1 MSSITSLWEWMPS
14 WILSALNFGQAY
26 PDGDEAALFELGDTW
41 LAAAADLE
49 SLIPELR
56 DIAAATQQ
64 FYSGAGAEAV
74 ARELDTLFEGDYSVE
89 FLAEAIRELGEYT
102 RRGGTEIEYTKILMA
117 VFAAITVYSIY
128 QLLAAYPWGQALIPV
143 ALLAGR
149 QALATVARQGA
160 TRLAIEGAREG
171 LRNLVRRYWKQ
182 ISIGAVQLGA
192 MGGGIDLAIQGYQVA
207 AGHRDG
213 GIDLAQTAR
222 MALEWGVGGLVG
234 APAGIAAAR
243 GLAGTAL
250 SPAARGLLAGAA
262 GGAAGAVGGYGAGIG
277 WQVGAQLAAG
287 SFDWNTV
294 DTTFSMQML
303 AGGVGLGAVQG
314 MRAGLGHGRDAP
326 HVTAQNASAPRAAA
340 APKPDVVTPE
350 SRAEG
355 RSLYRDLSREAH
367 PDRFPAGESRGRAH
381 EFMQRVN
388 DINGEANAPGKR
400 NEYSERHV
408 AALKELREEWTAR
421 TTPTDGSAAR
431 PDTAARAGA
440 ADAVVRQAQAD
451 AGARSA
457 ADAGARPAAD
467 SGTRG
472 VAERGGHA
480 AERSAGAPERG
491 ARADGGRPAQA
502 DRAAGPRG
510 GAADTADGG
519 RPGSGRPPND
529 PGSNLVVERAQRSA
543 PDPELTPERHGG
555 AAEAPARP
563 PDRSAGAARGQDLQS
578 HGPMADEFAGA
589 RVEFRQPDTGPRLA
603 ADTPRNCAV
612 YGLWF
617 GREVLGLDG
626 VLPLSGDGE
635 AIKSVGFA
643 ADQFA
648 RAAGGDWHRGGF
660 ASLDEAAALV
670 RDAGATVL
678 ALVEYRGFQNRV
690 VGAHQLTLFRSA
702 DRPGVVMVREWD
714 GARAFEYDH
723 LWGQRH
729 TDVAGV
735 YGIVFDERGRPVDPL
750 VRGAAPTG
758 RAGVEHSYTRVGQR
772 PFEPLHRAELAVGT
786 EGRRADVPVEG
797 ERVREVATAREWVVE
812 QLREHGLRDES
823 RLADIRL
830 TVSELVANSLRH
842 SSGAVRVAVLVGE
855 RDSAAT
861 VRVEITDDSP
871 VPHAPAAF
879 AQVPDDVVDELAPP
893 ELDALIAGLG
903 ERGRGTAIVAELADD
918 SGVREL
924 PGGKVTW
931 FELWD
936 VPGLGLDRPEP
947 EVPPGTAIPDELQ
960 PGAAVLETGTS
971 VQIADWLRVRHGLE
985 VEGFDHPA
993 VDASVVREFGSA
1005 VHDVLTRHP
1014 HISLPRIRIAEL
1026 DSADTIAELRPND
1039 NNRVRWLG
1047 LNLPFATDPR
1057 TLRDRLADQVS
1068 SGRMA
1073 LGHDDRPVYSRIV
1086 HELGHALDY
1095 AGGAVARE
1103 RAMDVL
1109 TQHYR
1114 DTHPGQRGGFDD
1126 WLRQLAGYSFKG
1138 EGGAFVAHEAVAE
1151 AFADVE
1157 VLGPSATEPA
1167 RVLHR
1172 LLVVHAEA
1180 AAERT
1185 RRAALTDGS
1194 TPHQYPGQGAK
1205 SHLEGGVPK
1214 ICAPEALGFARERL
1228 GVEAIAPQVE
1238 AAGEIALHG
1247 VSAGEF
1253 AAAAGGDW
1261 RPGGFRSLD
1270 EAAMVVRETGGVV
1283 VGVVEF
1289 LGLNR
1294 PDVVGAHA
1302 FVLFRAE
1309 TGAVIVREELNGVR
1323 EFVHTWGAAP
1333 PRLAGVYG
1341 IVYHADGTPAHPPDP
1356 ARAYAD
1362 GERPVARIGAGPA
1375 ETPPAGREL
1384 LERGTNA
1391 QVARWLRDKYRDS
1404 HGLGVTG
1411 FDDPAVSPDVVRQYA
1426 AAIDD
1431 MLTKYPEVDLR
1442 EVRITDDLD
1451 DPDIYGQ
1458 TYWFPTGGRTGGG
1471 HTEYIAF
1478 NRRFAT
1484 DPELLRRSIAEDV
1497 ASGHTL
1503 PGHGARPVYSII
1515 VHEFGHAVDAAGSG
1529 VAQRRAEAV
1538 LADRF
1543 LASRGRRR
1551 GMPYAAWLRQLSNY
1565 AFDAHGRL
1573 NPVEGVPDAFAD
1585 VEVLGADAAE
1595 PAQILHRLL
1604 LAEAGLLRTAGPRQ
1618 ATPRRVA
1625 APSPLARPGSVVE
1638 PRPPARPEPLPRP
1651 IRNSPPE
1658 PAPRPESV
1666 TRPEP
1671 VSEQGR
1677 TEPAGLR
1684 PDAEPGPDGLARDE
1698 DSPPRDRATGRHGEH
1713 RPGSPASMT
1722 SGWDPSEYPTA
1733 AEVGTA
1739 LAARHGLT
1747 VTGFDAPGIDTEAAR
1762 EYARAVHDVLSAYR
1776 WIDLRE
1782 VRIGAI
1788 EQDPAPTTE
1797 LEVMPA
1803 RAFPPPEQ
1811 DARHTESVVLNIRYA
1826 RNPRL
1831 LARLWAERIS
1841 AGHMAG
1847 PPDRAVY
1854 GLITHE
1860 LGHALDHAGRRS
1872 ARAEALF
1879 ELLHLFRVTHRGDE
1893 VTGFP
1898 QWAATQL
1905 SAYSFEDDDTLDP
1918 VEALAEAFAAVR
1930 HRGAAATAA
1939 QRVLHDLLVNQAK
1952 SAARPEGGTGVDV
1965 PDVEPVVPEGQ
1976 PPDYRSA
1983 AEVGRALEQ
1992 RYSGRGLTVIGFD
2005 TPGVRVAEARE
2016 YARAIEELL
2025 SAFPAA
2031 PVREVRIG
2039 AVDENLYAEA
2049 RYGTDADGS
2058 ASARITLNA
2067 SLVAD
2072 PGQLREMWAAD
2083 VAAGRHVGPAESPV
2097 YANVVHEFGHLL
2109 DRMSGAVTRAHAERE
2124 LLRHY
2129 AADLD
2134 HVDADAFRDWLRA
2147 QFSAHA
2153 FHADGSLFAAE
2164 AVAEAFAAV
2173 RMHGR
2178 DATGGQRFLNRLL
2191 LANVDAAARDP
2202 GTTGPAATGSD
2213 GSRSGGEP
2221 RNSAGHER
2229 FRDGIHA
2236 ALLSTARLSE
2246 NGPYSRAIAAATPDE
2261 LRRAVDSLGRDAR
2274 RVVVAR
2280 FWHRHPVAETA
2291 VRLRLPESAVVALQ
2305 NGAVRE
2311 VARFLAD
2318 ERGEGLSPSEAAVR
2332 AALRDDPD
2340 AVRAA
2345 IARLPRAIREFSE
2358 LALLQGRSMTE
2369 IATEMDRGPSQLGQ
2383 LKSRAYRTLAGL
2395 LAGARKPERG
2405 AAARTVR
2412 AALAERPDAVRAA
2425 LARLRP
2431 DERRAVELGMLEG
2444 RSGAEIAAELGRT
2457 VGATE
2462 VFGRRAVRKL
2472 AELLESEP
2480 AAQAVPAE
2488 PVASSRA
2495 LDAVRAARRTDPDR
2509 LRQAIATLPRA
2520 QREVAEHRFLAGRS
2534 IAETAAA
2541 MGRSDFSITRLQSRA
2556 VAAVA
2561 TVLAG
2566 AEPALPAGGAALRTV
2581 RAAQRDDPAALRRA
2595 LRALTTDEARVIRL
2609 RIVRERSIAETA
2621 AQMGRTEHQVN
2632 ALQRRAVRRLAAE
2645 LAGVREPTTAE
2656 QVAFVRAARDDHPDL
2671 LRRAIAELS
2680 GAQRAFAELRYL
2692 RDKKMVAIASA
2703 LGRSADQVAGLQ
2715 RRVLPKLTELLA
2727 ADLGPPPRAAENTRA
2742 RGELARLVE
2751 EAKRDHPDALRQAVG
2766 RLPEIERHVLE
2777 LRFLRERSPAEV
2789 AEEMGRTV
2797 DAISA
2802 IQRRA
2807 LRRMPDLL
2815 AEAITR
2821 DAPGRPGET
2830 AEQQL
2835 SDSALVAAIAA
2846 GNDGA
2851 PARLRARYEG
2861 EIYAMA
2867 LARVGS
2873 ERTAGEITAE
2883 VFDRAAR
2890 GIATVDTAKVS
2901 VAEWLSAV
2909 ADTLIRAHTEFG
2921 KFRQALWTVLESS
2934 GRLDRSSPHHAALA
2948 GADRADIQRAMD
2960 TLDPGL
2966 RRVLIVRFSDKH
2978 SIAGTARQLALT
2990 EDAVRVL
2997 QLGAVRGLVAALL
3010 RDAGVI
3016 GASEPATATV
3026 PRERGASPP
3035 ERPGYARALD
3045 AVRSV
3050 QWADPVA
3057 FRRALA
3063 LLVPAQRRLVELRLV
3078 DGLSLAETAAAMDI
3092 VLARARN
3099 LQRRA
3104 ARTLVLLLADEL
3116 TPPVPTTPGDGIDMA
3131 GAYGGPASPGRPAE
3145 LTAGNAPGETNAAG
3159 PVDAAWDLTRYGT
3172 AAGVGR
3178 ALSARHGFIVH
3189 GFDLPGVDARTARE
3203 YARALDDV
3211 LHDHPTL
3218 RIPEASIAP
3227 LPDSAF
3233 AVATHTTVAGRVRTG
3248 AIVLGQRFAVD
3259 PELFARSWAEELDSG
3274 RRVGPRDRPV
3284 YANIVHELGHAL
3296 DHLGGNATRR
3306 EATTT
3311 LMRHYLSTADAASYA
3326 GFERWLRGEFGSYSF
3341 TAHGDFLPA
3350 EAVAEAFAAVR
3361 HLGAGAGEGA
3371 WLLYDSLLANAARGQ
3386 GPSVPGAATVLALPE
3401 EPVRPDRAAPSA
3413 DPEPV
3418 ERRRIRAALRGLL
3431 PGLANAVAF
3440 EHADEFERSAR
3451 AAIDYLAGVDGS
3463 EFVTAA
3469 LFRPLEVEVLDQ
3481 LEAVDSDELE
3491 RHLDDRGIAPEA
3503 AESVAL
3509 RLSELVDNGTITGRF
3524 AEGRS
3529 GRTSSVTRL
3538 DPLPAGPAAEPAQ
3551 GPAVPSAASDG
3562 TLPRSDEAPVGG
3574 TDVPDGRPGIPGRG
3588 ARPLGPVRQPAPRP
3602 LIPVWEDGYLY
3613 ELEPVLAERVREVVT
3628 AAGGRVL
3635 GTRTGLVDGPAPR
3648 VIVAE
3653 WIGSGID
3660 DTLTEVLDAHPELAR
3675 ALLVPGATVE
3685 YFDARAT
3692 ADGQVLLDVLEAP
3705 EIWRG
3710 TVESGLWAGLRTAY
3724 WEDRDGR
3731 WRAVPRD
3738 LPADRIPRAN
3748 TSAGPPATVEM
3759 GEVYRGEDSPD
3770 RPLGRRFHYF
3780 TERER
3785 AESRIVIGPDGR
3797 LYRVIDGKPFDTRSV
3812 GETGNRTEFVMD
3824 GRGNLY
3830 AYREHTAGLFAHSSF
3845 LAGAN
3850 VAAAGMIHVHA
3861 GRILFLNNLSGHY
3874 LPDMTRNVE
3883 AVRWLLEQGLIPADG
3898 FELRDYNGVSWPIPW
3913 PADADADADADGTDF
3928 ASASGGP
3935 RPVWRP
3941 DRFAA
3946 AALYLGDAATE
3957 GERVLD
3963 DLPVSRAAAVTAE
3976 NRALA
3981 DSSDE
3986 LGVGPTRPDFFRPL
4000 DDDPR
4005 KDGDR
4010 TAGGD
4015 RLGREVAPEPT
4026 PAAAAAADPPRRTEH
4041 AGAQSIPHR

>member
-1 MSSITSLWEWMPS
+1 
-14 WILSALNFGQAY
+14 
-26 PDGDEAALFELGDTW
+26 
-41 LAAAADLE
+41 
-49 SLIPELR
+49 
-56 DIAAATQQ
+56 
-64 FYSGAGAEAV
+64 
-74 ARELDTLFEGDYSVE
+74 
-89 FLAEAIRELGEYT
+89 
-102 RRGGTEIEYTKILMA
+102 
-117 VFAAITVYSIY
+117 
-128 QLLAAYPWGQALIPV
+128 
-143 ALLAGR
+143 
-149 QALATVARQGA
+149 
-160 TRLAIEGAREG
+160 
-171 LRNLVRRYWKQ
+171 
-182 ISIGAVQLGA
+182 
-192 MGGGIDLAIQGYQVA
+192 
-207 AGHRDG
+207 
-213 GIDLAQTAR
+213 
-222 MALEWGVGGLVG
+222 
-234 APAGIAAAR
+234 
-243 GLAGTAL
+243 
-250 SPAARGLLAGAA
+250 
-262 GGAAGAVGGYGAGIG
+262 GIG

-1604 LAEAGLLRTAGPRQ
+1604 LAEAGLLRT
-1618 ATPRRVA
+1618 
-1625 APSPLARPGSVVE
+1625 
-1638 PRPPARPEPLPRP
+1638 
-1651 IRNSPPE
+1651 
-1658 PAPRPESV
+1658 
-1666 TRPEP
+1666 
-1671 VSEQGR
+1671 
-1677 TEPAGLR
+1677 
-1684 PDAEPGPDGLARDE
+1684 
-1698 DSPPRDRATGRHGEH
+1698 
-1713 RPGSPASMT
+1713 
-1722 SGWDPSEYPTA
+1722 
-1733 AEVGTA
+1733 
-1739 LAARHGLT
+1739 
-1747 VTGFDAPGIDTEAAR
+1747 
-1762 EYARAVHDVLSAYR
+1762 
-1776 WIDLRE
+1776 
-1782 VRIGAI
+1782 
-1788 EQDPAPTTE
+1788 
-1797 LEVMPA
+1797 
-1803 RAFPPPEQ
+1803 
-1811 DARHTESVVLNIRYA
+1811 
-1826 RNPRL
+1826 
-1831 LARLWAERIS
+1831 
-1841 AGHMAG
+1841 
-1847 PPDRAVY
+1847 
-1854 GLITHE
+1854 
-1860 LGHALDHAGRRS
+1860 
-1872 ARAEALF
+1872 
-1879 ELLHLFRVTHRGDE
+1879 
-1893 VTGFP
+1893 
-1898 QWAATQL
+1898 
-1905 SAYSFEDDDTLDP
+1905 
-1918 VEALAEAFAAVR
+1918 
-1930 HRGAAATAA
+1930 
-1939 QRVLHDLLVNQAK
+1939 
-1952 SAARPEGGTGVDV
+1952 
-1965 PDVEPVVPEGQ
+1965 
-1976 PPDYRSA
+1976 
-1983 AEVGRALEQ
+1983 
-1992 RYSGRGLTVIGFD
+1992 
-2005 TPGVRVAEARE
+2005 
-2016 YARAIEELL
+2016 
-2025 SAFPAA
+2025 
-2031 PVREVRIG
+2031 
-2039 AVDENLYAEA
+2039 
-2049 RYGTDADGS
+2049 
-2058 ASARITLNA
+2058 
-2067 SLVAD
+2067 
-2072 PGQLREMWAAD
+2072 
-2083 VAAGRHVGPAESPV
+2083 
-2097 YANVVHEFGHLL
+2097 
-2109 DRMSGAVTRAHAERE
+2109 
-2124 LLRHY
+2124 
-2129 AADLD
+2129 
-2134 HVDADAFRDWLRA
+2134 
-2147 QFSAHA
+2147 
-2153 FHADGSLFAAE
+2153 
-2164 AVAEAFAAV
+2164 
-2173 RMHGR
+2173 
-2178 DATGGQRFLNRLL
+2178 
-2191 LANVDAAARDP
+2191 
-2202 GTTGPAATGSD
+2202 
-2213 GSRSGGEP
+2213 
-2221 RNSAGHER
+2221 
-2229 FRDGIHA
+2229 
-2236 ALLSTARLSE
+2236 
-2246 NGPYSRAIAAATPDE
+2246 
-2261 LRRAVDSLGRDAR
+2261 
-2274 RVVVAR
+2274 
-2280 FWHRHPVAETA
+2280 
-2291 VRLRLPESAVVALQ
+2291 
-2305 NGAVRE
+2305 
-2311 VARFLAD
+2311 
-2318 ERGEGLSPSEAAVR
+2318 
-2332 AALRDDPD
+2332 
-2340 AVRAA
+2340 
-2345 IARLPRAIREFSE
+2345 
-2358 LALLQGRSMTE
+2358 
-2369 IATEMDRGPSQLGQ
+2369 
-2383 LKSRAYRTLAGL
+2383 
-2395 LAGARKPERG
+2395 
-2405 AAARTVR
+2405 
-2412 AALAERPDAVRAA
+2412 
-2425 LARLRP
+2425 
-2431 DERRAVELGMLEG
+2431 
-2444 RSGAEIAAELGRT
+2444 
-2457 VGATE
+2457 
-2462 VFGRRAVRKL
+2462 
-2472 AELLESEP
+2472 
-2480 AAQAVPAE
+2480 
-2488 PVASSRA
+2488 
-2495 LDAVRAARRTDPDR
+2495 
-2509 LRQAIATLPRA
+2509 
-2520 QREVAEHRFLAGRS
+2520 
-2534 IAETAAA
+2534 
-2541 MGRSDFSITRLQSRA
+2541 
-2556 VAAVA
+2556 
-2561 TVLAG
+2561 
-2566 AEPALPAGGAALRTV
+2566 
-2581 RAAQRDDPAALRRA
+2581 
-2595 LRALTTDEARVIRL
+2595 
-2609 RIVRERSIAETA
+2609 
-2621 AQMGRTEHQVN
+2621 
-2632 ALQRRAVRRLAAE
+2632 
-2645 LAGVREPTTAE
+2645 
-2656 QVAFVRAARDDHPDL
+2656 
-2671 LRRAIAELS
+2671 
-2680 GAQRAFAELRYL
+2680 
-2692 RDKKMVAIASA
+2692 
-2703 LGRSADQVAGLQ
+2703 
-2715 RRVLPKLTELLA
+2715 
-2727 ADLGPPPRAAENTRA
+2727 
-2742 RGELARLVE
+2742 
-2751 EAKRDHPDALRQAVG
+2751 
-2766 RLPEIERHVLE
+2766 
-2777 LRFLRERSPAEV
+2777 
-2789 AEEMGRTV
+2789 
-2797 DAISA
+2797 
-2802 IQRRA
+2802 
-2807 LRRMPDLL
+2807 
-2815 AEAITR
+2815 
-2821 DAPGRPGET
+2821 
-2830 AEQQL
+2830 
-2835 SDSALVAAIAA
+2835 
-2846 GNDGA
+2846 
-2851 PARLRARYEG
+2851 
-2861 EIYAMA
+2861 
-2867 LARVGS
+2867 
-2873 ERTAGEITAE
+2873 
-2883 VFDRAAR
+2883 
-2890 GIATVDTAKVS
+2890 
-2901 VAEWLSAV
+2901 
-2909 ADTLIRAHTEFG
+2909 
-2921 KFRQALWTVLESS
+2921 
-2934 GRLDRSSPHHAALA
+2934 
-2948 GADRADIQRAMD
+2948 
-2960 TLDPGL
+2960 
-2966 RRVLIVRFSDKH
+2966 
-2978 SIAGTARQLALT
+2978 
-2990 EDAVRVL
+2990 
-2997 QLGAVRGLVAALL
+2997 
-3010 RDAGVI
+3010 
-3016 GASEPATATV
+3016 
-3026 PRERGASPP
+3026 
-3035 ERPGYARALD
+3035 
-3045 AVRSV
+3045 
-3050 QWADPVA
+3050 
-3057 FRRALA
+3057 
-3063 LLVPAQRRLVELRLV
+3063 
-3078 DGLSLAETAAAMDI
+3078 
-3092 VLARARN
+3092 
-3099 LQRRA
+3099 
-3104 ARTLVLLLADEL
+3104 
-3116 TPPVPTTPGDGIDMA
+3116 
-3131 GAYGGPASPGRPAE
+3131 
-3145 LTAGNAPGETNAAG
+3145 
-3159 PVDAAWDLTRYGT
+3159 
-3172 AAGVGR
+3172 
-3178 ALSARHGFIVH
+3178 
-3189 GFDLPGVDARTARE
+3189 
-3203 YARALDDV
+3203 
-3211 LHDHPTL
+3211 
-3218 RIPEASIAP
+3218 
-3227 LPDSAF
+3227 
-3233 AVATHTTVAGRVRTG
+3233 
-3248 AIVLGQRFAVD
+3248 
-3259 PELFARSWAEELDSG
+3259 
-3274 RRVGPRDRPV
+3274 
-3284 YANIVHELGHAL
+3284 
-3296 DHLGGNATRR
+3296 
-3306 EATTT
+3306 
-3311 LMRHYLSTADAASYA
+3311 
-3326 GFERWLRGEFGSYSF
+3326 
-3341 TAHGDFLPA
+3341 
-3350 EAVAEAFAAVR
+3350 
-3361 HLGAGAGEGA
+3361 
-3371 WLLYDSLLANAARGQ
+3371 
-3386 GPSVPGAATVLALPE
+3386 
-3401 EPVRPDRAAPSA
+3401 
-3413 DPEPV
+3413 
-3418 ERRRIRAALRGLL
+3418 
-3431 PGLANAVAF
+3431 
-3440 EHADEFERSAR
+3440 
-3451 AAIDYLAGVDGS
+3451 
-3463 EFVTAA
+3463 
-3469 LFRPLEVEVLDQ
+3469 
-3481 LEAVDSDELE
+3481 
-3491 RHLDDRGIAPEA
+3491 
-3503 AESVAL
+3503 
-3509 RLSELVDNGTITGRF
+3509 
-3524 AEGRS
+3524 
-3529 GRTSSVTRL
+3529 
-3538 DPLPAGPAAEPAQ
+3538 
-3551 GPAVPSAASDG
+3551 
-3562 TLPRSDEAPVGG
+3562 
-3574 TDVPDGRPGIPGRG
+3574 
-3588 ARPLGPVRQPAPRP
+3588 
-3602 LIPVWEDGYLY
+3602 
-3613 ELEPVLAERVREVVT
+3613 
-3628 AAGGRVL
+3628 
-3635 GTRTGLVDGPAPR
+3635 
-3648 VIVAE
+3648 
-3653 WIGSGID
+3653 
-3660 DTLTEVLDAHPELAR
+3660 
-3675 ALLVPGATVE
+3675 
-3685 YFDARAT
+3685 
-3692 ADGQVLLDVLEAP
+3692 
-3705 EIWRG
+3705 
-3710 TVESGLWAGLRTAY
+3710 
-3724 WEDRDGR
+3724 
-3731 WRAVPRD
+3731 
-3738 LPADRIPRAN
+3738 
-3748 TSAGPPATVEM
+3748 
-3759 GEVYRGEDSPD
+3759 
-3770 RPLGRRFHYF
+3770 
-3780 TERER
+3780 
-3785 AESRIVIGPDGR
+3785 
-3797 LYRVIDGKPFDTRSV
+3797 
-3812 GETGNRTEFVMD
+3812 
-3824 GRGNLY
+3824 
-3830 AYREHTAGLFAHSSF
+3830 
-3845 LAGAN
+3845 
-3850 VAAAGMIHVHA
+3850 
-3861 GRILFLNNLSGHY
+3861 
-3874 LPDMTRNVE
+3874 
-3883 AVRWLLEQGLIPADG
+3883 
-3898 FELRDYNGVSWPIPW
+3898 
-3913 PADADADADADGTDF
+3913 
-3928 ASASGGP
+3928 
-3935 RPVWRP
+3935 
-3941 DRFAA
+3941 
-3946 AALYLGDAATE
+3946 
-3957 GERVLD
+3957 
-3963 DLPVSRAAAVTAE
+3963 
-3976 NRALA
+3976 
-3981 DSSDE
+3981 
-3986 LGVGPTRPDFFRPL
+3986 
-4000 DDDPR
+4000 
-4005 KDGDR
+4005 
-4010 TAGGD
+4010 
-4015 RLGREVAPEPT
+4015 
-4026 PAAAAAADPPRRTEH
+4026 
-4041 AGAQSIPHR
+4041 